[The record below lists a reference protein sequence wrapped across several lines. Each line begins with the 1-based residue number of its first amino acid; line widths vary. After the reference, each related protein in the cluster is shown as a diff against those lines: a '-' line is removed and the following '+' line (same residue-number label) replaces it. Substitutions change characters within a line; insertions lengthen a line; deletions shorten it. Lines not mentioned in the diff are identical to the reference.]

1 MTIRVYL
8 DNNATTRPHPE
19 VIAAMRQYQEDMY
32 LNASSAAG
40 ELLGAARPLADARK
54 AMAQLLGATEDD
66 RIVLT
71 SGATEANAWVFRA
84 TPPGGHIVTSQV
96 EHSSILAAAEQAQ
109 RPGHRVDLV
118 GVDKNGLIRP
128 DEMVGLLRPDTRLIS
143 LQLANN
149 ETGAIQPLEE
159 LAALAREVVPGV
171 LIHSDATQ
179 AVGRIP
185 IDLSGSLA
193 EIDLLSF
200 SAHKFHGP
208 KGVGGLVLR
217 EGVFIEPLIPGEQE
231 SGLRGG
237 TSNVP
242 AAAGLAEAARIA
254 LSRLVLKPDV
264 SALRD
269 RLEAAIS
276 SEWPGVEINAA
287 GAVRLPNTSSISIS
301 NIDAEDVVE
310 HLAARGICIAT
321 GSACSAGAT
330 APSHV
335 LTAMGLSSALARST
349 LRFSLSVETS
359 GSDIEQL
366 LSAISPLLK
375 SQLQGAIFASR
386 SSPSPGRGLGLG
398 MAQ

>member
-1 MTIRVYL
+1 
-8 DNNATTRPHPE
+8 
-19 VIAAMRQYQEDMY
+19 
-32 LNASSAAG
+32 
-40 ELLGAARPLADARK
+40 
-54 AMAQLLGATEDD
+54 
-66 RIVLT
+66 
-71 SGATEANAWVFRA
+71 
-84 TPPGGHIVTSQV
+84 
-96 EHSSILAAAEQAQ
+96 
-109 RPGHRVDLV
+109 
-118 GVDKNGLIRP
+118 VDKNGLIRP